1 MEVNIKSLLNIVV
14 CVIIIG
20 IIIIGGCIEEKKVK
34 VNENNNITEGEI
46 CPTCSVPST
55 FESKETKEELKI
67 NTKPQLNV
75 GEEWTYTITMSGF
88 KNNSEKIS
96 FDVIYNIEGIER
108 INKTDCYVIQAK
120 PHSPS
125 LPELDSNKYIV
136 YLSKDTG
143 DLIKLSVESVIQEEG
158 SKPIYFKNDI
168 DKELAEPALYGGF
181 LIGDFM
187 LQPWMLALSKD
198 LKWKDYS
205 NSTSNEKD
213 IKERFEYIVKD
224 IESVDG
230 RECFKV
236 EMSAFNIEESRVTI
250 KKILWVDI
258 NKRVLVKAKTT
269 ISNNLEVIAANL
281 KGVSITK

>member
-1 MEVNIKSLLNIVV
+1 
-14 CVIIIG
+14 
-20 IIIIGGCIEEKKVK
+20 
-34 VNENNNITEGEI
+34 
-46 CPTCSVPST
+46 
-55 FESKETKEELKI
+55 
-67 NTKPQLNV
+67 
-75 GEEWTYTITMSGF
+75 
-88 KNNSEKIS
+88 
-96 FDVIYNIEGIER
+96 
-108 INKTDCYVIQAK
+108 
-120 PHSPS
+120 
-125 LPELDSNKYIV
+125 
-136 YLSKDTG
+136 
-143 DLIKLSVESVIQEEG
+143 
-158 SKPIYFKNDI
+158 
-168 DKELAEPALYGGF
+168 
-181 LIGDFM
+181 M

-224 IESVDG
+224 IEYVDG